1 MTPLKVAALGAGALA
16 VAFTVPVVAVQ
27 ATGHRR
33 VRHDPGEI
41 EKADAV
47 IVLGAGLRPDGTP
60 SSYLR
65 RRVEAGAELY
75 RAGLAPTVILSGDAH
90 DNADGTRYDEPG
102 SMRAWLLDNDLGVP
116 DDAMV
121 LDREGFNTTATCRRA
136 HDVYGVRTAVVVTQ
150 DYHLRRALYSCVE
163 AGLDAVGIGV
173 SAASTMS
180 VQVVW
185 WHVRELPASWKAA
198 VRSLARR
205 RPRASRHAQL
215 AHRLQGRRQHAARG
229 VSSQAVQAVERGPEP
244 GPA

>member
-1 MTPLKVAALGAGALA
+1 MTPLKVSAIVAGVLA

-27 ATGHRR
+27 ATGHAR

-41 EKADAV
+41 EKADAI

-60 SSYLR
+60 STYLR

-75 RAGLAPTVILSGDAH
+75 RAGIAPTVILSGDAH

-102 SMRAWLLDNDLGVP
+102 SMRSWILDNDLGVP
-116 DDAMV
+116 DDAIA

-136 HDVYGVRTAVVVTQ
+136 YDLYDARTAVVVTQ
-150 DYHLRRALYSCVE
+150 GYHLRRALYSCVE
-163 AGLDAVGIGV
+163 AGLDAVGVGV
-173 SAASTMS
+173 SAASVTP
-180 VQVVW
+180 VRAAW

-205 RPRASRHAQL
+205 VP
-215 AHRLQGRRQHAARG
+215 
-229 VSSQAVQAVERGPEP
+229 V
-244 GPA
+244 